1 MPQLDIF
8 SFFPQLFWGFLFF
21 FFYFFFVS
29 FYILP
34 SLAASIKFKKKQFLF
49 LSTVVLKNRNPMNS
63 SNVSDHFLA
72 LSFKEMEKLIVSC
85 SNYFDFWNKKV
96 QLQILANPLL
106 IVNREYL
113 VKSFP
118 FYNSR
123 VLKFETFLARKLFPK
138 LIVKN
143 VKKRKTF

>member
-8 SFFPQLFWGFLFF
+8 SFFPQIFWGFLFF
-21 FFYFFFVS
+21 FLYFFFVS

-34 SLAASIKFKKKQFLF
+34 SF
-49 LSTVVLKNRNPMNS
+49 
-63 SNVSDHFLA
+63 A

-85 SNYFDFWNKKV
+85 SNYFESWNKKV
-96 QLQILANPLL
+96 QLQILETPFLT
-106 IVNREYL
+106 VNREYL
-113 VKSFP
+113 VNSFP

-138 LIVKN
+138 LIVK
-143 VKKRKTF
+143 KRK